1 MLRTLLL
8 IFLALSVNCLYAQT
22 DTLPQFSVTKKNKKI
37 TISWVNNYSN
47 TTQINIQRSKDSNR
61 NYITIHSTPQPL
73 AKTYTFLDQT
83 ATSDSMFY
91 RIFILFDGATY
102 SFTKPKRAVEQK
114 EVVIQTDKKNEKQ
127 NVSAGKK
134 EETVSTSQPKK
145 DTSINKQNPVVN
157 KTTTQAKDSSKQTK
171 TVPQKEVNQKSIK
184 ETLPDSIHLSFAKN
198 NPPLRNNRPLPFKKF
213 RISLPQRITAPW
225 QPSAFV
231 YTGDDG
237 NIVIDLPDALKYK
250 YSIVFAREEGRPLFS
265 LPEITETKLILDKVV
280 FLKSGWYYFELRENG
295 KVKERNKFLITR
307 DY

>member
-8 IFLALSVNCLYAQT
+8 FCLALSVNCLYAQT

-37 TISWVNNYSN
+37 TISWTNNYTN

-61 NYITIHSTPQPL
+61 NYITIHATSNPL
-73 AKTYTFLDQT
+73 AKTYSFTDQT
-83 ATSDSMFY
+83 ASSDSMYY

-102 SFTKPKRAVEQK
+102 TFTKPKRPVEQK
-114 EVVIQTDKKNEKQ
+114 EVVVQTDKKNEKQ
-127 NVSAGKK
+127 NVSPGKK
-134 EETVSTSQPKK
+134 EETTTNNQPKK
-145 DTSINKQNPVVN
+145 DSSVNKQNPVVN
-157 KTTTQAKDSSKQTK
+157 KTTTQVKDSSKQTK
-171 TVPQKEVNQKSIK
+171 SVPQKEVNQKTAK

-198 NPPLRNNRPLPFKKF
+198 NPPLRNDRPLPFKKF
-213 RISLPQRITAPW
+213 RISLPQRIIAPW
-225 QPSAFV
+225 QPSVYV

-237 NIVIDLPDALKYK
+237 NIVIDLPDVSKYK